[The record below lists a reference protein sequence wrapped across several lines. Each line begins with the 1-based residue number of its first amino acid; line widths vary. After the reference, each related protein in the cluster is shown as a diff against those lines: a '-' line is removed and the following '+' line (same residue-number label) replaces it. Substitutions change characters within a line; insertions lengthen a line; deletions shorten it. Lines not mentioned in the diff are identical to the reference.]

1 MKRNLHLLVIDP
13 QNDFCDLPDAYRPL
27 DPVSRLP
34 RAPALPVPGAHQ
46 DMLRLAGLINR
57 GRAGLTAISVTL
69 DSHHR
74 FDIAHPTFWIARD
87 GTAVAPFTQV
97 SAADVR
103 AQKYL
108 PRHPAALPLAL
119 NYLDKLEAAGRYQ
132 LMVWPVHCEIG
143 TWGNNIHDDVRAA
156 YSHWEESSLGIVAKL
171 AKGSN
176 PWTEHYSAVMAEVP
190 DSGDPDT
197 QFNTKFVTTLA
208 EADQVYIAG
217 EAGSHCVKAT
227 VEHIADYFAETYG
240 VASLS
245 KLVLITDCMSPV
257 DGFAPQYQAF
267 LQDMRS
273 RGVQLMQSGD
283 VLPELMANASAMPVP
298 EAQPEPERQ

>member
-1 MKRNLHLLVIDP
+1 MKRNLHLLIIDP
-13 QNDFCDLPDAYRPL
+13 QNDFCDLPANYLPL
-27 DPVSRLP
+27 NPATRAP
-34 RAPALPVPGAHQ
+34 HAPALPVPGAHQ

-57 GRAGLTAISVTL
+57 GRAGLTAISITL

-87 GTAVAPFTQV
+87 GAPVAPFTQI

-103 AQKYL
+103 AEQFR

-119 NYLDKLEAAGRYQ
+119 NYLDKLEAAGRYR

-143 TWGNNIHDDVRAA
+143 TWGNNVHEDVRAA
-156 YSHWEESSLGIVAKL
+156 YGAWEDAALGIVAKL
-171 AKGSN
+171 VKGSN

-190 DSGDPDT
+190 DADDPDT
-197 QFNTKFVTTLA
+197 QLNSKFIAALA

-227 VEHIADYFAETYG
+227 VEHIAEHLG
-240 VASLS
+240 QPLS
-245 KLVLITDCMSPV
+245 KLVLLTDCISPV
-257 DGFAPQYQAF
+257 AGFEPNYHAF
-267 LQDMRS
+267 LQAMRA
-273 RGVQLMQSGD
+273 RGVQLMQTAD
-283 VLPELMANASAMPVP
+283 VLPELLANASRALGADP
-298 EAQPEPERQ
+298 A

>member
-13 QNDFCDLPDAYRPL
+13 QNDFCDLPDSYRPQ
-27 DPVSRLP
+27 DPVGRQLL
-34 RAPALPVPGAHQ
+34 APALPVSGAHQ

-69 DSHHR
+69 DAHHR
-74 FDIAHPTFWIARD
+74 FDIAHPAFWIAAD
-87 GTAVAPFTQV
+87 NAPVAPFTEI
-97 SAADVR
+97 SAAAVR
-103 AQKYL
+103 AGAFR

-143 TWGNNIHDDVRAA
+143 TWGNNVHADVRAA
-156 YSHWEESSLGIVAKL
+156 YSHWEEASLGIVAKL

-190 DSGDPDT
+190 DADDPDT
-197 QFNTKFVTTLA
+197 QFNTRFVTGLA
-208 EADQVYIAG
+208 EADHIYVAG

-227 VEHIADYFAETYG
+227 VEHIADYFAGHYG
-240 VASLS
+240 AASLS
-245 KLVLITDCMSPV
+245 KLTLITDCISPV
-257 DGFAPQYQAF
+257 ASFEPQYQAF
-267 LQDMRS
+267 LQAMQA
-273 RGVQLMQSGD
+273 RGVRLMQAGE
-283 VLPELMANASAMPVP
+283 VLPELVANAGAAL
-298 EAQPEPERQ
+298 EAQLETR

>member
-13 QNDFCDLPDAYRPL
+13 QNDFCDLPDSYRPQ
-27 DPVSRLP
+27 DPVSRQPL
-34 RAPALPVPGAHQ
+34 APSLPVAGAHQ

-57 GRAGLTAISVTL
+57 GRAGLTAISITL

-74 FDIAHPTFWIARD
+74 FDIAHPTFWIAAD
-87 GTAVAPFTQV
+87 GAPVAPFTEI

-103 AQKYL
+103 AEKFL

-119 NYLDKLEAAGRYQ
+119 DYLDKLEAAGRYQ

-143 TWGNNIHDDVRAA
+143 TWGNNVHADVRAA
-156 YSHWEESSLGIVAKL
+156 YSHWEEAALGIVAKL

-190 DSGDPDT
+190 DAGDPDT
-197 QFNTKFVTTLA
+197 QFNVKFVDNLA
-208 EADQVYIAG
+208 EADHIYVAG

-227 VEHIADYFAETYG
+227 VEHIADYFAAQHGAAALARLT
-240 VASLS
+240 
-245 KLVLITDCMSPV
+245 LITDCISPV
-257 DGFAPQYQAF
+257 SGFEPQYQAF
-267 LQDMRS
+267 LQAMGA
-273 RGVQLMQSGD
+273 RGVRLMRAGE
-283 VLPELMANASAMPVP
+283 VLPELLANASLGLQAGAAT
-298 EAQPEPERQ
+298 E